1 MARVDIVQEGAFDST
16 VREQINDMFTEL
28 YAGLASSGTAAIT
41 RTTAGVTT
49 LLASS
54 TANRTVVISVQITTT
69 FADGDGAQPT
79 LTIGQTGSATK
90 FAAAAAFTG
99 ATAGTTFSF
108 SGTLTANT
116 ALILTSVAAT
126 GTTSTGAAT
135 VTVIASPQ

>member
-69 FADGDGAQPT
+69 FADGDGA
-79 LTIGQTGSATK
+79 
-90 FAAAAAFTG
+90 
-99 ATAGTTFSF
+99 TAGTTFSF